1 MVGTMT
7 ISVIDRKLGTFITVH
22 TELSQSSD
30 EGVKLS
36 HVDSSAMLGAYR
48 DRGQFKPRWHLVS
61 LNQDEVGNT
70 FGAQKRILRVRWP
83 S

>member
-36 HVDSSAMLGAYR
+36 HVYSSAMLGHIEIEA
-48 DRGQFKPRWHLVS
+48 S
-61 LNQDEVGNT
+61 LNQDGTWSV
-70 FGAQKRILRVRWP
+70 
-83 S
+83 